1 MNGFKADIEKE
12 TLENDNFRKVI
23 YTGTKIQLVLMCL
36 EPGEEIGVEIH
47 DGVDQF
53 FRVESGEC
61 EAILDGESMQLKD
74 DDVLIVPAG
83 TEHNRINTSDV
94 DDLKMY
100 TIYAPANHPDGTLHT
115 NKAEAD
121 EYERQ
126 HHN

>member
-23 YTGTKIQLVLMCL
+23 YTGTKMQLVLMCL

-83 TEHNRINTSDV
+83 TEHNLINTSDV

>member
-83 TEHNRINTSDV
+83 TEHNLINTSDV